1 MQPASNEEEHR
12 TELKNIEG
20 RYSKFRDGSDEH
32 VRALAKLPHESTIWL
47 LVHTRNILRLS
58 PIQNA

>member
-20 RYSKFRDGSDEH
+20 RYSKFRDGSEEH

-47 LVHTRNILRLS
+47 LVHTHN
-58 PIQNA
+58 P